1 MRRFSRWRDDDD
13 DEEDG
18 GGSNPNPQPVGGVK
32 IMSRRMSTRKRAS
45 TRRREPNEEGRVVM
59 VRSVVK
65 ILPKDAEDAERYDV
79 NVMGCDVVM
88 WKPEKKNSGIN
99 L

>member
-1 MRRFSRWRDDDD
+1 MRRFSRWRDDDDEDD

-32 IMSRRMSTRKRAS
+32 IMSRRMSM
-45 TRRREPNEEGRVVM
+45 REEPELRGAFTKQEGRVVMM

-65 ILPKDAEDAERYDV
+65 ILPEDAERYDV
-79 NVMGCDVVM
+79 NVNVM
-88 WKPEKKNSGIN
+88 
-99 L
+99 